1 VDQILRLTGT
11 EEDMPPQV
19 ELKLVDMQALDRN
32 KLAAERTFMA
42 WVRTTLSMIG
52 FGFFIYKFLQ
62 VIQEQSSVA
71 ALRPQASRNLGLT
84 LTGLGT
90 FVVVVAAIQH
100 WTYVR
105 SLRTD
110 RPYKPWDLSFIVAWL
125 TAIVGAMMFG
135 SILLRSGPFG

>member
-1 VDQILRLTGT
+1 
-11 EEDMPPQV
+11 MPQR
-19 ELKLVDMQALDRN
+19 ELKLDDMLALDRN
-32 KLAAERTFMA
+32 RRAADRTLMA
-42 WVRTTLSMIG
+42 WVRTALSMIG
-52 FGFFIYKFLQ
+52 FGFFIYKFFQ
-62 VIQEQSSVA
+62 VFIERSTVAA
-71 ALRPQASRNLGLT
+71 ALRPQSPRNLGIVLS
-84 LTGLGT
+84 LLGT

-110 RPYKPWDLSFIVAWL
+110 SPYKPWDLSFLVASL